1 MKKILK
7 IVFTL
12 SMLIVSM
19 PVNAKGDELTI
30 LGSTSYNGITYTLI
44 WNDTLNRK
52 EMLIN
57 GDEKIYKIYE
67 ENNKFVTEYKDGT
80 KITREVDTV
89 ILSDYETESSINT
102 MAVEPTWGPT
112 LYRKTTF
119 DSSSVSK
126 GYTLV
131 SEVLGWIGVFYGLP
145 VWVGIINNLT
155 NISVAFFPKK
165 IEVSITYQE
174 AVGCPQYKKYTRQT
188 VYDTSVSPKKLIAD
202 SYDEQK
208 VFSGVKNDP
217 SNPPACRYYGF

>member
-89 ILSDYETESSINT
+89 ILSDYETEWLSNQLGGLLLIEKQRLIHL
-102 MAVEPTWGPT
+102 AF
-112 LYRKTTF
+112 RK
-119 DSSSVSK
+119 DIH
-126 GYTLV
+126 
-131 SEVLGWIGVFYGLP
+131 W
-145 VWVGIINNLT
+145 
-155 NISVAFFPKK
+155 
-165 IEVSITYQE
+165 
-174 AVGCPQYKKYTRQT
+174 
-188 VYDTSVSPKKLIAD
+188 
-202 SYDEQK
+202 
-208 VFSGVKNDP
+208 
-217 SNPPACRYYGF
+217 

>member
-102 MAVEPTWGPT
+102 MAGEPTWGPT

-145 VWVGIINNLT
+145 VWVGIITSLT

-165 IEVSITYQE
+165 
-174 AVGCPQYKKYTRQT
+174 
-188 VYDTSVSPKKLIAD
+188 
-202 SYDEQK
+202 
-208 VFSGVKNDP
+208 
-217 SNPPACRYYGF
+217 

>member
-89 ILSDYETESSINT
+89 ILSDYETESSINA

-145 VWVGIINNLT
+145 VWVGIINSLT

-188 VYDTSVSPKKLIAD
+188 VYDISVSPKKI
-202 SYDEQK
+202 
-208 VFSGVKNDP
+208 N
-217 SNPPACRYYGF
+217 CRFV